1 MKRSLAALTMILAL
15 IPVARAADPA
25 VLKTLH
31 AVHSLSTADAQKGL
45 PVAFEATVTYYT
57 RTGVDLFV
65 EDGNEAIYVET
76 KPLQDLA
83 PGDRVLVRGKTRD
96 SFHPDV
102 LSTNVTR
109 LHPGVLPT
117 PVQASFP
124 QLVRAELDCM
134 RVTVHAT
141 VRSAD
146 VGTFGDLH
154 GIFLKLVIDGGYIE
168 ATVASSMSLV
178 PRDLLDA
185 EVEVTGVVSG
195 VFDSKMQLTG
205 ILLEVPTLEDVKI
218 LKRAPTSPDALP
230 ITPMDQVLS
239 AYSVQDKT
247 RRVRVQGTITYYQ
260 PGTAAVLQDGTRSL
274 WISTHAADPL
284 RVGDLAQATG
294 FPDARYSFLALTDGE
309 IQDSHI
315 SAPVAAQPSTWS
327 QLATWNSGN
336 PDGHQSDLVSIEG
349 KVAAYVHE
357 ESQDELVLFSDGK
370 LITAI
375 YRHPPDFDSALKTKD
390 IPEKAWVRVTGVCM
404 VAESTPI
411 NPSEEELPFNILL
424 RSFDDIV
431 VVADPPLISVRNL
444 SIAAGV
450 LAVLVLLVGVK
461 GWTLDRKMR
470 RQAAEVAY
478 VERRRSR
485 ILEDING
492 TRPLAEIVE
501 EITELVS
508 FKLKGAPCWCRIV
521 DGAQLGNCPPKPE
534 SFRIVEQ
541 EIPGHA
547 GAILGTISAAL
558 DPLIKT
564 STVESE
570 ALTLATS
577 LSALAIETRRLYSD
591 LRRRSEFDLLTDT
604 HNRFSLDKQLE
615 ALITEARNVASIFGL
630 IYIDLDEFKQINDL
644 YGHQVGDTYLRE
656 VSLRMKR
663 QLRSVDTLARL
674 GGDEFAVLV
683 PTARSRA
690 EVEEIAHRLERSF
703 DEEFRIDGYT
713 VQGSA
718 SVGIAIYPEDGT
730 SKDALLNTADAA
742 MYKEKYSGR

>member
-1 MKRSLAALTMILAL
+1 MILAL
-15 IPVARAADPA
+15 TQVTWAAEPA

-65 EDGNEAIYVET
+65 QDGNEAIYVET
-76 KPLQDLA
+76 KPLQNLA

-102 LSTNVTR
+102 LGSNVTR

-124 QLVRAELDCM
+124 QLIRAELDCM

-168 ATVASSMSLV
+168 ATVASSVSLV

-185 EVEVTGVVSG
+185 DVEVTGVVSG

-218 LKRAPTSPDALP
+218 LKRAPTSSDALP

-239 AYSVQDKT
+239 TYSVQDQT

-260 PGTAAVLQDGTRSL
+260 PGTAAVLQDGTKSL
-274 WISTHAADPL
+274 WISTHAGDPL

-315 SAPVAAQPSTWS
+315 AAPVAAQPSTWS

-349 KVAAYVHE
+349 KVAAYVRE

-375 YRHPPDFDSALKTKD
+375 YRHPPDFDSTLKTKD
-390 IPEKAWVRVTGVCM
+390 IPEGARVRVTGVCM
-404 VAESTPI
+404 VVESTPI
-411 NPSEEELPFNILL
+411 NPSEEELPFDILL

-450 LAVLVLLVGVK
+450 LAVLVLLAGVK

-478 VERRRSR
+478 VERRRSL

-492 TRPLAEIVE
+492 SRPLAEIIE

-508 FKLKGAPCWCRIV
+508 FKLKGAPCWCKIV

-547 GAILGTISAAL
+547 GATLGTIFAAL
-558 DPLIKT
+558 DPLTKT
-564 STVESE
+564 SALELE
-570 ALTLATS
+570 ALTMATS

-615 ALITEARNVASIFGL
+615 ALITEARNAASIFGL

-674 GGDEFAVLV
+674 GGDEFAALV

-703 DEEFRIDGYT
+703 DDEFRIDGYT

-730 SKDALLNTADAA
+730 TKDALLNTADAA

>member
-1 MKRSLAALTMILAL
+1 MILAL
-15 IPVARAADPA
+15 TQVIWAAEPA

-65 EDGNEAIYVET
+65 QDGNEAIYVET
-76 KPLQDLA
+76 KPLQNLA

-102 LSTNVTR
+102 LGSNVTR

-124 QLVRAELDCM
+124 QLIRAELDCM

-168 ATVASSMSLV
+168 ATVASSVSLV

-185 EVEVTGVVSG
+185 DVEVTGVVSG

-218 LKRAPTSPDALP
+218 LKRAPTSSDALP

-239 AYSVQDKT
+239 TYSVQDQT

-260 PGTAAVLQDGTRSL
+260 PGTAAVLQDGTKSL
-274 WISTHAADPL
+274 WISTHAGDPL

-315 SAPVAAQPSTWS
+315 AAPVAAQPSTWS

-349 KVAAYVHE
+349 KVAAYVRE

-375 YRHPPDFDSALKTKD
+375 YRHPPDFDSTLKTKD
-390 IPEKAWVRVTGVCM
+390 IPEGARVRVTGVCM
-404 VAESTPI
+404 VVESTPI
-411 NPSEEELPFNILL
+411 NPSEEELPFDILL

-450 LAVLVLLVGVK
+450 LAVLVLLAGVK

-478 VERRRSR
+478 VERRRSL

-492 TRPLAEIVE
+492 SRPLAEIIE

-508 FKLKGAPCWCRIV
+508 FKLKGAPCWCKIV

-547 GAILGTISAAL
+547 GATLGTIFAAL
-558 DPLIKT
+558 DPLTKT
-564 STVESE
+564 SALELE
-570 ALTLATS
+570 ALTMATS

-615 ALITEARNVASIFGL
+615 ALITEARNAASIFGL

-674 GGDEFAVLV
+674 GGDEFAALV

-703 DEEFRIDGYT
+703 DDEFRIDGYT

-730 SKDALLNTADAA
+730 TKDALLNTADAA

>member
-1 MKRSLAALTMILAL
+1 MILAL
-15 IPVARAADPA
+15 TQVIWAAEPA

-65 EDGNEAIYVET
+65 QDGNEAIYVET
-76 KPLQDLA
+76 KPLQNLA

-102 LSTNVTR
+102 LGSNVTR

-124 QLVRAELDCM
+124 QLIRAELDCM

-168 ATVASSMSLV
+168 ATVASSVSLV

-185 EVEVTGVVSG
+185 DVEVTGVVSG

-218 LKRAPTSPDALP
+218 LKRAPTSSDALP

-239 AYSVQDKT
+239 TYSVQDQT

-260 PGTAAVLQDGTRSL
+260 PGTAAVLQDGTKSL
-274 WISTHAADPL
+274 WISTHAGDPL

-315 SAPVAAQPSTWS
+315 AAPVAAQPSTWS

-349 KVAAYVHE
+349 KVAAYVRE

-375 YRHPPDFDSALKTKD
+375 YRHPPDFDSTLKTKD
-390 IPEKAWVRVTGVCM
+390 IPEGARVRVTGVCM
-404 VAESTPI
+404 VVESTPI
-411 NPSEEELPFNILL
+411 NPSEEELPFDILL

-450 LAVLVLLVGVK
+450 LAVLVLLAGVK

-478 VERRRSR
+478 VERRRSL

-492 TRPLAEIVE
+492 SRPLAEIIE

-508 FKLKGAPCWCRIV
+508 FKLKGAPCWCKIV

-547 GAILGTISAAL
+547 GVTLGTIFAAL
-558 DPLIKT
+558 DPLTKT
-564 STVESE
+564 SALELE
-570 ALTLATS
+570 ALTMATS

-615 ALITEARNVASIFGL
+615 ALITEARNAASIFGL

-674 GGDEFAVLV
+674 GGDEFAALV

-703 DEEFRIDGYT
+703 DDEFRIDGYT

-730 SKDALLNTADAA
+730 TKDALLNTADAA